1 MAISE
6 GTTPKR
12 KTDYTLKEAGEA
24 LGRHWKTVRSWV
36 IDGKIKAIKIGR
48 QWVIKAS
55 EIRRIRREGVCVE
68 HENKS
73 NNN

>member
-1 MAISE
+1 MAIQD
-6 GTTPKR
+6 GTPKR

-36 IDGKIKAIKIGR
+36 VDGKIKAIKIGR

-55 EIRRIRREGVCVE
+55 ELRRIRREGFYVE
-68 HENKS
+68 YENKFK
-73 NNN
+73 NN